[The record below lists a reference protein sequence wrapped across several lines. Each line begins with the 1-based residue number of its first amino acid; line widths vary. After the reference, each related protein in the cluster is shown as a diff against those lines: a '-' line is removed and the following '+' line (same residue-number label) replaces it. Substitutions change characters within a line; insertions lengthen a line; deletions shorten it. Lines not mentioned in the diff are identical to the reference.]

1 MTMASGPERSVL
13 SIQSTVVFGYVGNKS
28 ATFPLQVLGFDVS
41 TINSVQF
48 SNHTGYKC
56 FKGQVLN
63 SDDLACLY
71 DGLKENGISSFSHI
85 LTGYIGSQSFLEK
98 VAEIVVDL
106 KIKNPSLVYV
116 CDPVMG
122 DNGEMYVPAELL
134 PVYIDKILPIADI
147 VTPNQFEVEKLTG
160 IKITSEED
168 AIEAMKIL
176 HSKGPKIVVISSSEF
191 SPDGSIISL
200 ASTVANGKN
209 EVYKVQ
215 FQKLPAVFVGTG
227 DLFAACLLAW
237 LEKDKNLKLALE
249 KTIATLQSVIKRT
262 FEKAKVLAG
271 EGNKPTP
278 AQMELQLVQSKTDI
292 ETPPNSYNAVAL

>member
-1 MTMASGPERSVL
+1 MTMASGPERNVL

-28 ATFPLQVLGFDVS
+28 AAFPLQVLGFDVS

-71 DGLKENGISSFSHI
+71 DGLQENGISSFSHI

-106 KIKNPSLVYV
+106 KKKNPSLVYV

-176 HSKGPKIVVISSSEF
+176 HSKGPKTVVISSSEF
-191 SPDGSIISL
+191 SSDGSITSL
-200 ASTVANGKN
+200 ASTVANGEK

-215 FQKLPAVFVGTG
+215 FQKLNAVFVGTG

-237 LEKDKNLKLALE
+237 LEKDKDLKLALE

-262 FEKAKVLAG
+262 FEKAKALAG
-271 EGNKPTP
+271 EGNRPTP

-292 ETPPNSYNAVAL
+292 EAPPNSYNAVAL

>member
-63 SDDLACLY
+63 SNDLACLY

-106 KIKNPSLVYV
+106 KKKNPSLVYV

-200 ASTVANGKN
+200 ASTVASGKN

>member
-1 MTMASGPERSVL
+1 MSGTKVQRSL
-13 SIQSTVVFGYVGNKS
+13 CSIDRNSS
-28 ATFPLQVLGFDVS
+28 APGAYPKTVLGFDVS

-71 DGLKENGISSFSHI
+71 DGLQENGISSFSHI

-106 KIKNPSLVYV
+106 KKKNPSLVYV

-176 HSKGPKIVVISSSEF
+176 HSRGPKTVVISSSEF
-191 SPDGSIISL
+191 SSDGSITSL
-200 ASTVANGKN
+200 ASTVANGKK

-215 FQKLPAVFVGTG
+215 FQKLNAVFVGTG

-237 LEKDKNLKLALE
+237 LEKDKDLKLALE

-262 FEKAKVLAG
+262 FEKAKALAG
-271 EGNKPTP
+271 EGNRPTP

-292 ETPPNSYNAVAL
+292 EAPPNSYNAVVL

>member
-1 MTMASGPERSVL
+1 M
-13 SIQSTVVFGYVGNKS
+13 KK
-28 ATFPLQVLGFDVS
+28 VLGFDVS

-71 DGLKENGISSFSHI
+71 DGLQENGISSFSHI

-106 KIKNPSLVYV
+106 KKKNPSLVYV

-176 HSKGPKIVVISSSEF
+176 HSKGPKTVVISSSEF
-191 SPDGSIISL
+191 SSDGSITSL
-200 ASTVANGKN
+200 ASTVANGKK

-215 FQKLPAVFVGTG
+215 FQKLNAVFVGTG

-237 LEKDKNLKLALE
+237 LEKDKDLKLALE

-262 FEKAKVLAG
+262 FEKAKALAG
-271 EGNKPTP
+271 EGNRPTP

-292 ETPPNSYNAVAL
+292 EAPPNSYNAVAL

>member
-1 MTMASGPERSVL
+1 MTMASGQERNVL

-28 ATFPLQVLGFDVS
+28 AAFPLQVLGFDVS

-71 DGLKENGISSFSHI
+71 DGLQENGISSFSHI

-106 KIKNPSLVYV
+106 KKKNPSLVYV

-176 HSKGPKIVVISSSEF
+176 HSKGPKTVVISSSEF
-191 SPDGSIISL
+191 SSDGSITSL
-200 ASTVANGKN
+200 ASTVANGKK

-215 FQKLPAVFVGTG
+215 FQKLNAVFVGTG

-237 LEKDKNLKLALE
+237 LEKDKDLKLALE

-262 FEKAKVLAG
+262 FEKAKALAG
-271 EGNKPTP
+271 EGNRPTP

-292 ETPPNSYNAVAL
+292 EAPPNSYNAVAL

>member
-1 MTMASGPERSVL
+1 MTMASGPERNVL

-28 ATFPLQVLGFDVS
+28 AAFPLQVLGFDVS

-71 DGLKENGISSFSHI
+71 DGLQENGISSFSHI

-106 KIKNPSLVYV
+106 KKKNPSLVYV

-176 HSKGPKIVVISSSEF
+176 HSKGPKTVVISSSEF
-191 SPDGSIISL
+191 SSDGSITSL
-200 ASTVANGKN
+200 ASTVTNGKK

-215 FQKLPAVFVGTG
+215 FQKLNAVFVGTG

-237 LEKDKNLKLALE
+237 LEKDKDLKLALE

-262 FEKAKVLAG
+262 FEKAKALAG
-271 EGNKPTP
+271 EGNRPTP
-278 AQMELQLVQSKTDI
+278 AQMELQLVQSKMDI
-292 ETPPNSYNAVAL
+292 EAPPNSYNAVAL

>member
-1 MTMASGPERSVL
+1 MASGPERNVL

-28 ATFPLQVLGFDVS
+28 AAFPLQVLGFDVS

-71 DGLKENGISSFSHI
+71 DGLQENGISSFSHI

-106 KIKNPSLVYV
+106 KKKNPSLVYV

-160 IKITSEED
+160 IKITSGED

-176 HSKGPKIVVISSSEF
+176 HSKGPKTVVISSSEF
-191 SPDGSIISL
+191 SSDGSITSL
-200 ASTVANGKN
+200 ASTVANGKK

-215 FQKLPAVFVGTG
+215 FQKLNAVFVGTG

-237 LEKDKNLKLALE
+237 LEKDKDLKLALE

-262 FEKAKVLAG
+262 FEKAKALAG
-271 EGNKPTP
+271 EGNRPTP

-292 ETPPNSYNAVAL
+292 EAPPNSYNAVAL